1 MSFLQH
7 VLFVLLFFW
16 HCGSPSVRHA
26 RKGKSERALRYE
38 ELLRFTSLT
47 VNDGRLG
54 VVATLEGEFG
64 LAGADFRIACRRS
77 SSLEIFLLPI
87 LKITSLVR
95 IPALATGRPLS
106 TSMTTAPGGIAPRVE
121 ALCSLL
127 MKATRKPKSGT

>member
-26 RKGKSERALRYE
+26 RKGKPERALRYE

-64 LAGADFRIACRRS
+64 LAGADFPNRLPQIIFAGNFFTANPQNHVFSKNPGLGDWPPALYLHDPPPRAASLQGWRRS
-77 SSLEIFLLPI
+77 
-87 LKITSLVR
+87 V
-95 IPALATGRPLS
+95 
-106 TSMTTAPGGIAPRVE
+106 
-121 ALCSLL
+121 LC
-127 MKATRKPKSGT
+127 